1 MVLPLL
7 GAGFAIGSVFTP
19 VFGSSFGRILAT
31 PAKILG
37 CSAAAMHLLHV
48 ASMLYSREQKTLS
61 ELSVWKDWIFA
72 RLPPTMTYLKNASA
86 FKTSRMMKNALEVA
100 EIEGPGVLS
109 SHLGHRLFGFSNLE
123 KETEECHGAV
133 WVGTVLPNTNIYLEE
148 GLWMSARLLAGAMTQ
163 TVAAVFVL
171 LVGIGVTTRAS
182 SYDPDNAAESLGLP
196 NEPIPDEQVDQVV
209 ASLLTTVVEYV
220 ADATNI
226 TAACTGISTNITL
239 NQCNFTATPID
250 CPGVT
255 QDELA
260 CAVLEQQ
267 PTDELLTLNVLNAS
281 GLDLEE
287 MTAVVTESITNATDD
302 ALSALMP
309 SDNYMVTIP
318 MVVATLMAF
327 LTAVW
332 IASTSIPSAMA
343 TVLKLRSGV
352 IPSMRDPNFQRY
364 RKYVDEITVL
374 TGSVFWG
381 CLVGGLLTG
390 SLFGLVVFFF
400 VWQLTMLLAQQL
412 FSYAVGE

>member
-1 MVLPLL
+1 
-7 GAGFAIGSVFTP
+7 
-19 VFGSSFGRILAT
+19 
-31 PAKILG
+31 
-37 CSAAAMHLLHV
+37 
-48 ASMLYSREQKTLS
+48 
-61 ELSVWKDWIFA
+61 
-72 RLPPTMTYLKNASA
+72 
-86 FKTSRMMKNALEVA
+86 
-100 EIEGPGVLS
+100 
-109 SHLGHRLFGFSNLE
+109 
-123 KETEECHGAV
+123 
-133 WVGTVLPNTNIYLEE
+133 
-148 GLWMSARLLAGAMTQ
+148 MSARLLAGAMTQ

-287 MTAVVTESITNATDD
+287 MTAVVTESITNATDA

-309 SDNYMVTIP
+309 SENYMVTIP
-318 MVVATLMAF
+318 MAVATLMAF

-332 IASTSIPSAMA
+332 IASMSLPSAMA
-343 TVLKLRSGV
+343 TILKLRSGV

-364 RKYVDEITVL
+364 REYVDEITVL

-390 SLFGLVVFFF
+390 NLFGLVVFFF